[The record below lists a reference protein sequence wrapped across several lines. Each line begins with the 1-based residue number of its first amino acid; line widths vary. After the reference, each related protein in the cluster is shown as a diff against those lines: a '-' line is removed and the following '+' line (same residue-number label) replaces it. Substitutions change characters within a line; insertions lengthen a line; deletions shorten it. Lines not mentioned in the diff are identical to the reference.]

1 MDVNVLRVEGKSE
14 GRKLV
19 IVLARRAGGDKRS
32 VMHAAKIARISNGMG
47 CDGQVP
53 LRENTLESLCTFPQM
68 RSVV

>member
-32 VMHAAKIARISNGMG
+32 VMHAAKIA
-47 CDGQVP
+47 
-53 LRENTLESLCTFPQM
+53 
-68 RSVV
+68 